1 MESTFY
7 MFKMRQ
13 VDQNTCACRAMMQ
26 QMWAKSEIES
36 DLWKIYVE
44 LQKEQY
50 IRTIQLWETM

>member
-13 VDQNTCACRAMMQ
+13 VDKNTCACRAMMQ
-26 QMWAKSEIES
+26 QMWAKSEIKS

-44 LQKEQY
+44 LQKEQ
-50 IRTIQLWETM
+50 

>member
-13 VDQNTCACRAMMQ
+13 VDENTCACRAMMR

-44 LQKEQY
+44 LQKEQ
-50 IRTIQLWETM
+50 